1 MTSDNLLG
9 DNHVFDMQNLQASAQ
24 TERWTGL
31 RFAYAKIGPMIPVY
45 PLIGL
50 NALATV
56 QRRSN
61 LLK

>member
-1 MTSDNLLG
+1 MSGNDLPG

-31 RFAYAKIGPMIPVY
+31 RFAYAQIGPMIPVY

-50 NALATV
+50 NAFPTI
-56 QRRSN
+56 QRMSN
-61 LLK
+61 SLK